1 MSGFFCHHRWATIR
15 DVLGQ
20 RDGPTLADSVPQRG
34 CRARLIGAAVT
45 AIAPALMLAACANPS
60 PKPREPLNLDLTLSA
75 AATVNPD
82 EQQRAAP
89 IVVRLYE
96 LKTDGAFNAA
106 DFYTLQ
112 DKDKT
117 VLSDDLVKRDQF
129 QLRPGE
135 HLTIRRAADPASTK
149 LGVLAA
155 YRDLPNAVWRAV
167 YTLPFTPDQA
177 WYRVSTPKLKL
188 IITLD
193 THSIKLTE
201 KH

>member
-1 MSGFFCHHRWATIR
+1 MFRM
-15 DVLGQ
+15 
-20 RDGPTLADSVPQRG
+20 
-34 CRARLIGAAVT
+34 RLIMAMT
-45 AIAPALMLAACANPS
+45 AIAPALMLAACAS
-60 PKPREPLNLDLTLSA
+60 ADPKPREPLDLDLTVNA
-75 AATVNPD
+75 TATVNPD
-82 EQQRAAP
+82 DQQRAAP

-96 LKTDGAFNAA
+96 LKTDSAFNTA

-135 HLTIRRAADPASTK
+135 HVTIRRVANPASTK

-167 YTLPFTPDQA
+167 YTLPSTPDQA
-177 WYRVSTPKLKL
+177 WYRLSSPKLKL
-188 IITLD
+188 TITLD
-193 THSIKLTE
+193 THAIKLTE
-201 KH
+201 THE